1 MEKTCCNFII
11 YFSLFLSVLSSCETE
26 DILPN
31 IQLSVDSDN
40 LSEDNGLVTLTATL
54 NDSLNKQTSIAILVA
69 VTVKLQLITTCQVKI
84 FFLRR
89 VIHHQLKLH
98 LCKTTKLKA
107 LKV

>member
-1 MEKTCCNFII
+1 MEKACCNFII
-11 YFSLFLSVLSSCETE
+11 FFSFLFFGLSSCETE

-54 NDSLNKQTSIAILVA
+54 NDSLNKQTSIAILVGTA
-69 VTVKLQLITTCQVKI
+69 QTSIDYNLSSEN
-84 FFLRR
+84 FLFEKE

>member
-1 MEKTCCNFII
+1 M
-11 YFSLFLSVLSSCETE
+11 ETE

-69 VTVKLQLITTCQVKI
+69 GTAQTSIDYNLSSEN
-84 FFLRR
+84 FLLRKE